1 MSIAEENEKAI
12 RSLME
17 VQLQMMT
24 LVSSAFDSSKELEK
38 KQHELDARLVAIEE
52 RLAQFDEAKAM
63 AETAAETMAKLESQN
78 TSELLAQVE
87 NGRLINT
94 RVTLEAWKMARE
106 LRLKGLSVSAV
117 ARTLNRPRSTVQY
130 LLERSEES
138 IKRSIQGK
146 RRRKKPE
153 PVMVKEDNEEILAAF
168 RAARIDSPEE
178 VEEKNLALDFPDY
191 VC

>member
-38 KQHELDARLVAIEE
+38 KQQELDARLVAIEE